1 MVSTQ
6 SSWATRK
13 TAGTVMSVVGF
24 LMILA
29 NALDY
34 LLGWQGDF
42 TPLWMMGL
50 VVVVIGMHISRV
62 S

>member
-6 SSWATRK
+6 SSSSTRK
-13 TAGTVMSVVGF
+13 TAGTIMSAVGF

-34 LLGWQGDF
+34 ILGWQAEF

-50 VVVVIGMHISRV
+50 VVVVIGMHISREA
-62 S
+62 